1 MERKSS
7 HFARNALLV
16 ASCYVA
22 LIVVAWIAVGF
33 GAAVIAATGAG
44 ALIALGLPPLVIYE
58 EEQELFHP
66 HRHPGR

>member
-1 MERKSS
+1 MERKYG
-7 HFARNALLV
+7 HFARNVLLV

-44 ALIALGLPPLVIYE
+44 ALIALAVAPVVIYE
-58 EEQELFHP
+58 EEQELLT
-66 HRHPGR
+66 HRRPGR